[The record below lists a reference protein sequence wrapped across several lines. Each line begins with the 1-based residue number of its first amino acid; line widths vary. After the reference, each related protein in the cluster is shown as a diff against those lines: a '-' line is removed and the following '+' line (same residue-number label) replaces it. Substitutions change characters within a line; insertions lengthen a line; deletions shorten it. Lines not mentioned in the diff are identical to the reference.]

1 MATMMAKPERG
12 QQTCEVCGEPVNSVD
27 DLCGCE
33 KCGRMYGPCCN
44 SVEDSI
50 CVECV

>member
-12 QQTCEVCGEPVNSVD
+12 EQICEVCVEPVKSVY
-27 DLCGCE
+27 DLRGCE

-50 CVECV
+50 CVECI

>member
-1 MATMMAKPERG
+1 MARPKQQKPEFV
-12 QQTCEVCGEPVNSVD
+12 TCEICGQACDADER
-27 DLCGCE
+27 CGCE

-44 SVEDSI
+44 SLEDSI

>member
-1 MATMMAKPERG
+1 MSKTDRPKP
-12 QQTCEVCGEPVNSVD
+12 TCEVCGNTVKDVY

-44 SVEDSI
+44 SVEDSL
-50 CVECV
+50 CMECV

>member
-1 MATMMAKPERG
+1 MATMMAKLERG
-12 QQTCEVCGEPVNSVD
+12 EQICEVCGEPVKSVY

-33 KCGRMYGPCCN
+33 KCGRMYGPWCN

-50 CVECV
+50 CVECK